1 MEIKS
6 VLAVI
11 FIAVAIVGAI
21 ETVYQIYQL
30 TVIDA
35 TIRGLKHPKLWGLL
49 ASNGNNSSG
58 LLLYLIGRRNYP
70 IHSIDHKQL
79 VLMDKRKKLQVL
91 D

>member
-1 MEIKS
+1 MC
-6 VLAVI
+6 
-11 FIAVAIVGAI
+11 GYCTCWGI
-21 ETVYQIYQL
+21 ETVYQIYRL

-70 IHSIDHKQL
+70 INSIDSNQKTKMIQ
-79 VLMDKRKKLQVL
+79 RKKQQESLYVL
-91 D
+91 WL